1 MVLVF
6 FEYTWESKIPSSSIR
21 VGTDSYPFNNAE
33 CLGGITTHGL
43 FNCTPPLAGNYVGV
57 TRTGQFEHLWIHEI
71 RAYAWMAFD
80 ETNSILSA
88 SAMPNGTLVNS
99 VHLISGG

>member
-6 FEYTWESKIPSSSIR
+6 FEYGWESKIPSSSIR

-43 FNCTPPLAGNYVGV
+43 FNCTPALAGNYVGV
-57 TRTGQFEHLWIHEI
+57 TRTGQFEHFWVHEI